1 MNDSTGVLWPAGE
14 RLRPERALRRGITIS
29 VAVHLIVAVL
39 AVAWP
44 LWNRGPRLDLS
55 DAFVVNLV
63 TEPGPAPS
71 TAPKGVPGA
80 SLPVALSKEAPH
92 QPKAL
97 KAAPEPPEP
106 KAAPVLEDKAA
117 LPEAPAREPRCP
129 MLRSDK
135 RLAEAIE
142 QMRARIQREAELR
155 ATLAQLRS
163 KTAAARGASGG
174 DVGGGGKPGQTSLS
188 FNLYYQAVWEKI
200 RSHWALPTLRQQN
213 LKAVVAVRISRDGS
227 VEKVELESGSGDDG
241 FDRSALNAV
250 RAANPLPP
258 LPGDYLGSYHEVGI
272 RFHQ

>member
-29 VAVHLIVAVL
+29 VVVHLIVAVL

-63 TEPGPAPS
+63 AEPSPAPS
-71 TAPKGVPGA
+71 TAPKGVPE
-80 SLPVALSKEAPH
+80 EAP

-106 KAAPVLEDKAA
+106 KAAPVLENKAA
-117 LPEAPAREPRCP
+117 LPEAPASEPKCP

-142 QMRARIQREAELR
+142 QMRARMQREAELR

-163 KTAAARGASGG
+163 KTAATRGAGGG
-174 DVGGGGKPGQTSLS
+174 DVGGGGKPDQTSLS

-227 VEKVELESGSGDDG
+227 VEKVEIESGSGDDG
-241 FDRSALNAV
+241 FDRSVLNAV